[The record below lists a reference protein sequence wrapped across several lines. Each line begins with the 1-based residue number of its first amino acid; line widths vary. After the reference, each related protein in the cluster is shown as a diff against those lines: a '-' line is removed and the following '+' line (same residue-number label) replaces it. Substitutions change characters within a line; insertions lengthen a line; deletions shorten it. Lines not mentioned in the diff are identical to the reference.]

1 MPTNDLDEFLKRV
14 RQLRSEEIPSSK
26 VIVLE
31 TFIRLGI
38 TRDKL
43 TVEEVRE
50 RFNEFLQEAFRET
63 LVTLEAYERP
73 TYSSKAVREL
83 TRIREEDV
91 REVHAEMR

>member
-1 MPTNDLDEFLKRV
+1 MKGYHFL
-14 RQLRSEEIPSSK
+14 SSK
-26 VIVLE
+26 YGLE
-31 TFIRLGI
+31 AIRDQRIKVSKLDDLNDPFEFHSVQLG
-38 TRDKL
+38 DK
-43 TVEEVRE
+43 EVRE